1 MASSDE
7 KSNSAIS
14 DDSDRFATSDSSD
27 EDDTLEVHSEYV
39 PYQDEPI
46 VESSNI
52 NSNGEIEVES
62 ERDLDGLT
70 PETLAARQD
79 GNIPLQSW

>member
-7 KSNSAIS
+7 KNNSAIS

-39 PYQDEPI
+39 PYQAEPI
-46 VESSNI
+46 VESSKI
-52 NSNGEIEVES
+52 NSEIEVES
-62 ERDLDGLT
+62 ERDLDGLA